1 MAFRGQLI
9 TSILATLCVG
19 ELRPPA
25 ADLSEAYD
33 EQRLAA
39 EFVLSLR
46 EVADRTALDPFP
58 SSLSRTSGSQRARC
72 QHRNLSWSLR

>member
-46 EVADRTALDPFP
+46 EVADRTALDPLP
-58 SSLSRTSGSQRARC
+58 SLSRTSGSQRARC